1 MDNIR
6 NRATPFLNR
15 YLLLFLLTFALL
27 TLLPYVSFF
36 RPLQANYTSG
46 LIYRGILATI
56 IGIFFIFVFFIYKTK
71 LPIYVWIGVGT
82 YLISQV
88 ITIFV
93 TPTMKQVD
101 IPTLATIMGLGQATI
116 ISISVICYLTVFKYS
131 EFDKKI
137 IDIACLFMIFLGLF
151 LCIYSYIFEWED
163 IYHTFNTIYG
173 WNYDVTSIFT
183 MKTEYGFTLYM
194 CSIFSI
200 FYILNNKKYW
210 MYIIPIF
217 FLINMFISRSKTSIL
232 CASIILATLLTM
244 HITQSWDKQKRY
256 WIIGFV
262 AFGAATTTIIIL
274 TVCRIGWFEK
284 FGYYITQVILG
295 DAKTVLD
302 DRIHKWSLL
311 LKAVNN
317 TFNIVF
323 GHGER
328 ITPLVLSECGCATI
342 GDNIYLSNYGV
353 GGIIK
358 FILYIILATTMI
370 IISWK
375 NNKKIPIK
383 VVVISI
389 QLSLLIG
396 GIFEDDSITGITMSG
411 LFSSIIFYSCNKM
424 VKVDLNNG

>member
-6 NRATPFLNR
+6 NRVTPFLNK
-15 YLLLFLLTFALL
+15 YLLLFLLYFALL

-36 RPLQANYTSG
+36 KVLQANYTSG
-46 LIYRGILATI
+46 IIYRGILASI
-56 IGIFFIFVFFIYKTK
+56 IGLFFIFVIFIYKSK
-71 LPIYVWIGVGT
+71 LPIYVWICTGI
-82 YLISQV
+82 YLISQI

-93 TPTMKQVD
+93 TPAMKQVD
-101 IPTLATIMGLGQATI
+101 IPMLTTIMGLGQATI
-116 ISISVICYLTVFKYS
+116 ISISVICYLAIFKYS

-137 IDIACLFMIFLGLF
+137 IDIACLFMIFFGLF

-232 CASIILATLLTM
+232 CTTIILVTLLVI
-244 HITQSWDKQKRY
+244 HIIQSWNKYKKY
-256 WIIGFV
+256 WIISFITVGII
-262 AFGAATTTIIIL
+262 AAILIIL
-274 TVCRIGWFEK
+274 TALKVGWFER
-284 FGYYITQVILG
+284 FNYYITQVILG
-295 DAKTVLD
+295 DAKVVMA

-311 LKAVNN
+311 LNAMDNP
-317 TFNIVF
+317 FNIIF
-323 GHGER
+323 GYGER
-328 ITPLVLSECGCATI
+328 ITPLVLSDCGCATI
-342 GDNIYLSNYGV
+342 GDNIYLSNYGI

-358 FILYIILATTMI
+358 FGLYIILAFLI
-370 IISWK
+370 AICSWK
-375 NNKKIPIK
+375 KINNIILKIIVL
-383 VVVISI
+383 VVQISF
-389 QLSLLIG
+389 LMG
-396 GIFEDDSITGITMSG
+396 GLFEDDSIIGTTTSG
-411 LFSSIIFYSCNKM
+411 LFSNFVFFNIIELCKLDI
-424 VKVDLNNG
+424 K